1 MHRRDFIRFVGSA
14 AVLSGV
20 PHAASADAAYP
31 NHPVR
36 ILAGFAA
43 GGGVDISARLIGQ
56 WLSERLGQPF
66 VTENR
71 TGADGN
77 IATEAV
83 VNAPPDGYTL
93 LLATLPNAV
102 NASLYPKLNFV
113 FLRDITPVAGVIR
126 VPMVVM
132 VHPTVPAKTIAEL
145 IGYAKDNP
153 GKINMAS
160 AGTGSAPHMAGELF
174 NAMAG
179 INMLHIP
186 YRGQSPAMS
195 DLLSGQVQILFAA
208 APGTADYIRTNQL
221 RALAVTTPSQADVL
235 RELPTVASALPGYEA
250 SQWYG
255 IAAPSKTPTEI
266 VERLNKE
273 INTAFAD
280 AAMKA
285 RFAAIAG
292 DLMPGSPTDFG
303 KLMSD
308 ETDKWAKV
316 VTFAGLKAE

>member
-1 MHRRDFIRFVGSA
+1 MDRRDFIRLVGSA
-14 AVLSGV
+14 ATLASV
-20 PHAASADAAYP
+20 PKAASADAAYP
-31 NHPVR
+31 SHPVR

-43 GGGVDISARLIGQ
+43 GGGVDITARLTGQ

-102 NASLYPKLNFV
+102 NAALYPRLNFV
-113 FLRDITPVAGVIR
+113 FLRDIAPVAGVIR
-126 VPMVVM
+126 VPMVVL
-132 VHPTVPAKTIAEL
+132 VHPSLPATTIAEL
-145 IGYAKDNP
+145 IAYAKDNP
-153 GKINMAS
+153 GKINLAS

-174 NAMAG
+174 NAMASV
-179 INMLHIP
+179 NMLHIP

-208 APGTADYIRTNQL
+208 APGTADYIRTGKL
-221 RALAVTTPSQADVL
+221 RALAVTAPSQADVL
-235 RELPTVASALPGYEA
+235 RELPTVESSLPGYEA

-255 IAAPSKTPTEI
+255 IAAPANTPAEL

-273 INTAFAD
+273 INAAFND

-285 RFAAIAG
+285 RFSAIAG
-292 DLMPGSPTDFG
+292 ELMPSSPQEFG

-308 ETDKWAKV
+308 ETEKWAKV
-316 VTFAGLKAE
+316 VKFAGLKSE